1 MFAFSETSEKEIEK
15 QLVKYPPERKKSAI
29 LALLRIAQQQNGYV
43 SAEAMEE
50 IGRRL
55 DLSPAY
61 VESVCSFYTMY
72 YTRPVGKYVIMFCI
86 NVSCHLLDC
95 DNLLEHTAKKLN
107 IQVGE
112 TTADKMFTLL
122 REECLAECSRAPV
135 MRINNDYHVNLTP
148 QKIDQILDS
157 LK

>member
-15 QLVKYPPERKKSAI
+15 QLVKYPPDRKKSAI

-43 SAEAMEE
+43 SPEAMEE

-61 VESVCSFYTMY
+61 VEGVCSFYTMY
-72 YTRPVGKYVIMFCI
+72 YTRPVGQYVILFCI
-86 NVSCHLLDC
+86 NVSCHLLNC
-95 DNLLEHTAKKLN
+95 DNLLEYTAKKLN
-107 IQVGE
+107 IEVGG
-112 TTADKMFTLL
+112 TTEDKKFTLL